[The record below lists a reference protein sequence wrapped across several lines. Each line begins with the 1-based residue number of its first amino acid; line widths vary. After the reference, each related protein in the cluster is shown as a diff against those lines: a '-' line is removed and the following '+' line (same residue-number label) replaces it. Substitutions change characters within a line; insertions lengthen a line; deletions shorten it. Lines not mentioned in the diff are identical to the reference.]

1 VPRRF
6 AVEGEA
12 DSFSAGGEYRGD
24 ADTGEDQLAG
34 DLGLRI
40 GEHLAHR
47 AELGDLATVDDG
59 HAVAD
64 LVNNAH
70 LVRDDDHCDAHC
82 AVDLLEKREDRLRCR
97 GVKRARRLVAE
108 KVAGLRCQRAGDGYA
123 LLLSAGELRGIRLGA
138 VGETDDGEKLHSA
151 LHRLL
156 FLPSSDLQRV
166 AHVLENGALREKIEA
181 LEDHPDR
188 AADEQQLLLGE
199 LGEILAVYDYG
210 AGGRTLQQVDAPDER
225 GFARAGKTDDT
236 EYFSVLDRE
245 GNVMHGVDLPFA
257 LAEVLGHI
265 LKLNQKRTLLT
276 NKKAGCH
283 SGIPL
288 HKTALRISRT
298 APFYP

>member
-1 VPRRF
+1 M
-6 AVEGEA
+6 
-12 DSFSAGGEYRGD
+12 
-24 ADTGEDQLAG
+24 
-34 DLGLRI
+34 
-40 GEHLAHR
+40 
-47 AELGDLATVDDG
+47 
-59 HAVAD
+59 
-64 LVNNAH
+64 
-70 LVRDDDHCDAHC
+70 RDDDHGDAHR

-156 FLPSSDLQRV
+156 FLPPGDLQRV

-199 LGEILAVYDYG
+199 LGEILAVYDHG
-210 AGGRTLQQVDAPDER
+210 AGGWTLQQVDAPDER

-283 SGIPL
+283 FGIPL
-288 HKTALRISRT
+288 HKTAVPDFPDCAFLSLKSSQQMAIETRSKAAHAHHHVHAHLGHHAGERT
-298 APFYP
+298 AHRLSSFPR